1 MARCSSSHV
10 RTGSRAS
17 GTIAQVRIRPSLD
30 VAIKA
35 ASSNTERCRITVG
48 RRSPV
53 GPARSVTRAGVSAS
67 RVQDRPAGR
76 IKRARGRAAR
86 RSGSCLAMSLTIAQ
100 FAGGASENFV
110 KSLSFS
116 AQTRR
121 VLGAGGF
128 RCQDPAESCSQRLR
142 AHADACNR
150 RQIPEAASPLPTEI
164 ELRQKILER
173 IDRLKGALRIV
184 TPPKHGQIGHNRPPP
199 DDDTPQ
205 AQVVTQIQAAS
216 EVLQQE
222 LKKERPDALAIAHAT
237 SKIKSA
243 LGYLTKKVDVAVD
256 SFAKTIGASV
266 AVGATAVATSQL
278 SPTFYK
284 LLAEIAQHTLQW
296 LGHIMLPF

>member
-1 MARCSSSHV
+1 MAHKERYYSDSDDLWVMSSQLK
-10 RTGSRAS
+10 RLG
-17 GTIAQVRIRPSLD
+17 
-30 VAIKA
+30 KA
-35 ASSNTERCRITVG
+35 R
-48 RRSPV
+48 
-53 GPARSVTRAGVSAS
+53 
-67 RVQDRPAGR
+67 
-76 IKRARGRAAR
+76 KREYMLHWFHR
-86 RSGSCLAMSLTIAQ
+86 
-100 FAGGASENFV
+100 NFE
-110 KSLSFS
+110 
-116 AQTRR
+116 
-121 VLGAGGF
+121 
-128 RCQDPAESCSQRLR
+128 DPAQETPWSSKEGGYLYIWGGPYKADEVLHEEFGALVTEELIEEVAEEVQREGIYW
-142 AHADACNR
+142 APGPDHPDHR
-150 RQIPEAASPLPTEI
+150 RHEEEWREEMGEEPTEATPDIDHIIRELEAGLVPRYGDGYEI

-173 IDRLKGALRIV
+173 IERLKDALRIV

-216 EVLQQE
+216 DVLQQE